1 MLKIAEE
8 RLYAAPPKV
17 GNREKDWLEERDINQ
32 EKEQER
38 MVSACLRLIVSSEQ
52 TTENSSKAL
61 RHLQKLIM
69 Q

>member
-32 EKEQER
+32 EKEQTLL
-38 MVSACLRLIVSSEQ
+38 VYLV
-52 TTENSSKAL
+52 
-61 RHLQKLIM
+61 
-69 Q
+69 